1 MTNAIAYYRVS
12 TKQQGQSGLGLEAQ
26 KMCVAAYVKANG
38 LTLVSEYTEV
48 ETGTKKRNRPQIAKA
63 IAESKATGAMLII
76 AKLDRLARNVHFISG
91 LMETGVKFVACDMPQ
106 VTNLTLHILAAVAEE
121 EAKMIS
127 QRTKAGLEVKK
138 LQLAEIGEKLGTPE
152 NLTHEAQKEGATV
165 QREAAKEAMKQA
177 YAMIKLL
184 HNSGRSLAQIA
195 TALNEAGFTTRQG
208 KAFQPMT
215 VKRILDRGNND

>member
-26 KMCVAAYVKANG
+26 KMCVESYAKANG
-38 LTLVSEYTEV
+38 LVITSEYTEV

-91 LMETGVKFVACDMPQ
+91 LMETGVKFAACDMPQ

-127 QRTKAGLEVKK
+127 QRTKAALDAAKVRGQEF
-138 LQLAEIGEKLGTPE
+138 GTPE
-152 NLTHEAQKEGATV
+152 NLTHEAQKEGAKV
-165 QREAAKEAMKQA
+165 QREAAKNAMKQA

-195 TALNEAGFTTRQG
+195 TALNDAGFTTRQG